1 MRRPTPTNPAPLKDS
16 QEEADIFHRRAIFA
30 GVIVF
35 FAFCTLV
42 IRYGY
47 LQIIQYETYK
57 TQAESNRVKL
67 QAIAPPRGY
76 IYDRNGILLADNRP
90 VFTAIM
96 NLQEVTHID
105 DTLRRITPI
114 LQLSNEDI
122 DRIKNRIKIA
132 HRYDVIALKIN
143 LNEEDIARFAE
154 VKFQFSGIDIEVKL
168 ARYYPYGELF
178 AHALGYV
185 GRISDKEVTQLD
197 PSIYAGTDL
206 IGKTGIE
213 KYYEKILQGKPGY
226 QHIEANAHG
235 QVLRLLQR
243 TPPTRGNDL
252 TLHLDYGLQKL
263 AQEQLA
269 GRRGAIVAIEP
280 RTGGV
285 LAFVSNPSFDP
296 NPFVNGVP
304 AALYSYWR
312 DHPDKPLYNRA
323 SQGIYPPGSTIKPF
337 EGMGGLH
344 YGLVDWDY
352 KIHDPGFYHLPGD
365 SHLFR
370 DWKKGGHGVVNLH
383 RAIEISCDTYFY
395 QLSSRMGVDR
405 FHDWMA
411 QFGFGQLTGIDLVN
425 EKSGTLPSIEWKR
438 KALKAPWYLGEML
451 SVGIGQG
458 YFTSTPLQLAMAT
471 AIMANKGKHITP
483 HLLKDSKGSYAY
495 TPQNRP
501 DGQVQFSG
509 DAQQWDLMQAAM
521 RDVVHGRGTAG
532 RLRQGLVGYDIAGKT
547 GTAQVKGI
555 KQGQR
560 YNEKGM
566 EERFLDH
573 AWFMG
578 FAPVNNP
585 QVAVAVLVENGKHGS
600 STAGPIAKAVFD
612 YVVHN
617 MNHAP
622 TISTDA
628 TNAPLPVTTPLPPSA
643 AGDE

>member
-1 MRRPTPTNPAPLKDS
+1 MRRPTAKPIQLKDS
-16 QEEADIFHRRAIFA
+16 QEEANIFRRRTIIAAI
-30 GVIVF
+30 VVF
-35 FAFCTLV
+35 LAFMLLI
-42 IRYGY
+42 IRYAY
-47 LQIIQYETYK
+47 LQIFEYDTYK
-57 TQAESNRVKL
+57 TLAESNRVKL

-90 VFTAIM
+90 VYTAVINSQDVDNM
-96 NLQEVTHID
+96 D
-105 DTLRRITPI
+105 DTLRRITPV
-114 LQLSNEDI
+114 LQLSADDI
-122 DRIKNRIKIA
+122 YRFQTRLRAA
-132 HRYDVIALKIN
+132 HRYESIALKIN

-154 VKFQFSGIDIEVKL
+154 VKYQFAGVNIEVKL

-185 GRISDKEVTQLD
+185 GRISDKEVAQID
-197 PSIYAGTDL
+197 ERVYAGTDL

-213 KYYEKILQGKPGY
+213 KNYENLLQGRPGY

-235 QVLRLLQR
+235 QILRLLQR
-243 TPPTRGNDL
+243 TPPTRGTDL
-252 TLHLDYGLQKL
+252 TLHIDYGLQKL

-280 RTGGV
+280 STGGV

-304 AALYSYWR
+304 STLYTYWR

-323 SQGIYPPGSTIKPF
+323 LQGIYPPGSTIKPF
-337 EGMGGLH
+337 EGLGGLH
-344 YGLVDWDY
+344 YSLVDWDY

-365 SHLFR
+365 SHMFR

-405 FHDWMA
+405 FHDWMQ
-411 QFGFGQLTGIDLVN
+411 QFSFGQPTGIDLVG

-438 KALKAPWYLGEML
+438 KMLKAPWYLGEML

-458 YFTSTPLQLAMAT
+458 YFTATPLQIATAT
-471 AIMANKGKHITP
+471 AIMANKGKKITP
-483 HLLKDSKGSYAY
+483 HLLKSTSA
-495 TPQNRP
+495 PAANLLANAP
-501 DGQVQFSG
+501 DGQVQFAG
-509 DAQQWDLMQAAM
+509 DASQWDLMHAAM

-532 RLRQGLVGYDIAGKT
+532 GLRRGLEGYEIAGKT

-566 EERFLDH
+566 DERHLDH

-578 FAPVNNP
+578 FAPVDKP

-600 STAGPIAKAVFD
+600 STAGPIARAVFD
-612 YVVHN
+612 YVIHN
-617 MNHAP
+617 MNH
-622 TISTDA
+622 
-628 TNAPLPVTTPLPPSA
+628 LPVPSA
-643 AGDE
+643 TITPTAPIVTTGSDE

>member
-1 MRRPTPTNPAPLKDS
+1 MRRSTPSPIPLKDT
-16 QEEADIFHRRAIFA
+16 QKEAEIFHRRALIA
-30 GVIVF
+30 GFVVFLAFIV
-35 FAFCTLV
+35 LI
-42 IRYGY
+42 IRYAY
-47 LQIIQYETYK
+47 LQIFEYDTYQ
-57 TQAESNRVKL
+57 TLAESNRVKL

-90 VFTAIM
+90 VFTAVI
-96 NLQEVTHID
+96 NSQEVSNID
-105 DTLRRITPI
+105 DTLARITPI
-114 LQLSNEDI
+114 FQLSADDI
-122 DRIKNRIKIA
+122 ARFKARLLAA
-132 HRYDVIALKIN
+132 HRYESIALKIN
-143 LNEEDIARFAE
+143 LSEADIARFAE
-154 VKFQFSGIDIEVKL
+154 VKYQFSGVDIEVKL

-185 GRISDKEVTQLD
+185 GRISDKEVAQLD
-197 PSIYAGTDL
+197 DRVYAGTDL

-213 KYYEKILQGKPGY
+213 KYYEKLLQGLPGY

-269 GRRGAIVAIEP
+269 GRRGAVVAIEP
-280 RTGGV
+280 STGGV

-304 AALYSYWR
+304 ETLYTYWR

-323 SQGIYPPGSTIKPF
+323 LQGIYPPGSTIKPF
-337 EGMGGLH
+337 EGMGGLN
-344 YGLVDWDY
+344 YGLVDWDF
-352 KIHDPGFYHLPGD
+352 KIQDPGFYHLPGD
-365 SHLFR
+365 SHMFR
-370 DWKKGGHGVVNLH
+370 DWKKGGHGIVNLH
-383 RAIEISCDTYFY
+383 RAVEISCDTYFY

-411 QFGFGQLTGIDLVN
+411 QFGFGQPTNIDLVG

-438 KALKAPWYLGEML
+438 KTLKAPWYLGEML

-458 YFTSTPLQLAMAT
+458 YFTATPLQLATAT
-471 AIMANKGKHITP
+471 AIMANKGKKITP
-483 HLLKDSKGSYAY
+483 HLLKSTAEPSSVNI
-495 TPQNRP
+495 PNQP
-501 DGQVQFSG
+501 EGQVQFAG
-509 DAQQWDLMQAAM
+509 DASNWDLMHAAM

-532 RLRQGLVGYDIAGKT
+532 SLRRGLEGYEIAGKT

-560 YNEKGM
+560 YSDKGVD
-566 EERFLDH
+566 ERFLDH
-573 AWFMG
+573 AWFIG
-578 FAPVNNP
+578 FAPVDKP

-600 STAGPIAKAVFD
+600 STAGPIARAVFD

-617 MNHAP
+617 MNHTPSANPTAVPTAPLVAP
-622 TISTDA
+622 TPAAQTS
-628 TNAPLPVTTPLPPSA
+628 